1 MPARMGATTGDRDTR
16 RPFAGVPVVAG
27 LTLMSRVLGLARDAA
42 TAAVFGAGPVLDA
55 FTVAF
60 RLPNLARRLL
70 GEGALSAALLPAL
83 VSLREERG
91 DAAADGLASVV
102 VGRLA
107 IGLGAAGLTAAA
119 VLTPLALGAGGLSGE
134 WRSLCGLTAACA
146 PLAGFTCVA
155 AQLSAALHARGRFA
169 AAAFCPVLLN
179 LFWLAGVA
187 VAAAAVGAGGAR
199 GTAIYAV
206 AAAVTVAGAA
216 QVAFLL
222 FALRRAGFGWRWDVD
237 GTRAAVAGVRAA
249 VLPVLLGLSVTQ
261 FNALLDGLL
270 AWGLAAPA
278 GDPGAELLPGVGYP
292 LEPGAAS
299 RLYFAQRL
307 YQFPVG
313 VFGVA
318 VGTVL
323 FPRFAAAASSPGG
336 GGRRL
341 EEEVKAGLRSVLF
354 VGLPASAGL
363 MLTVDL
369 LTAVLLGRGAFD
381 AADAAAT
388 ASAAAA
394 LGAGAW
400 AGCGLS
406 VAARACYAA
415 GDRRTPVV
423 VGVWAVG
430 ANLVLNAALVW
441 PLGVTGLAAAGA
453 AATCGQCVG
462 LVALLGRAVPGWR
475 AAGLSGAAV
484 RAAVGAGGAAAG
496 CVAARWGCAW
506 AGLPAAVE
514 LAAAVAAAVAVFLP
528 LSRGLGMTE
537 VWELLGGGDRKESSR
552 SPPAAPDTGG

>member
-1 MPARMGATTGDRDTR
+1 MTG
-16 RPFAGVPVVAG
+16 RPPTAFAGVPVVAG
-27 LTLMSRVLGLARDAA
+27 LTFVSRVLGLARDAA
-42 TAAVFGAGPVLDA
+42 TAAVFGAGPVSDA

-83 VSLREERG
+83 VSLREEQG

-107 IGLGAAGLTAAA
+107 VGLGAAGLIAAA
-119 VLTPLALGAGGLSGE
+119 VLTPLALGVGGLSGE
-134 WRSLCGLTAACA
+134 WRLLCGLTAACA

-187 VAAAAVGAGGAR
+187 VAAAAVGSGGAR

-249 VLPVLLGLSVTQ
+249 VLPALLGLSVTQ

-323 FPRFAAAASSPGG
+323 FPRFAASAGD
-336 GGRRL
+336 RL
-341 EEEVKAGLRSVLF
+341 REEVSAGLRLVLF

-363 MLTVDL
+363 MLTADL

-381 AADAAAT
+381 ESDAAAT
-388 ASAAAA
+388 AAAAAA

-400 AGCGLS
+400 AACGLS

-415 GDRRTPVV
+415 GDRRTPIV

-430 ANLVLNAALVW
+430 VNLVLNAALVW

-496 CVAARWGCAW
+496 CLAARGLCSA

-528 LSRGLGMTE
+528 LSRGLRMTE
-537 VWELLGGGDRKESSR
+537 VWALLRGARG
-552 SPPAAPDTGG
+552 T